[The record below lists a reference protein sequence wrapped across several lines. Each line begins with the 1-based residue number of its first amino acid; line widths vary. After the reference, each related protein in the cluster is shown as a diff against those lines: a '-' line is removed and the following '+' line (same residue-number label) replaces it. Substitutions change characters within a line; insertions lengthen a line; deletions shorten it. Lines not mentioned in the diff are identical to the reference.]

1 MRSEEMPPILS
12 LAVSPDGSRI
22 AIATGESQIVVLDA
36 RTLEALL
43 AIRVESQVTHQV
55 VFSADGTRL
64 LTVTGRGPGI
74 VHVYDT
80 RPPHEAESLVA
91 GGAVIPGAPR

>member
-1 MRSEEMPPILS
+1 
-12 LAVSPDGSRI
+12 
-22 AIATGESQIVVLDA
+22 VLDA

-43 AIRVESQVTHQV
+43 AIRVESQVTDRV

-64 LTVTGRGPGI
+64 VTTACAGNRCDASI

-80 RPPHEAESLVA
+80 RPPREPEALT
-91 GGAVIPGAPR
+91 AVGTVGPGVQR